1 MEKLIEEL
9 TPHVYYK
16 LVVFGGVDLSIT
28 KAVFTLLVAAIL
40 TFLLF
45 WLPSRRMRLVPHGWQ
60 NFTEVLV
67 EFTRDGLLYDIMGE
81 AGKPFFPL
89 IATLFSFIF
98 MTNLVGLIPG
108 SLPAT
113 TQIGTTAAWAL
124 IVFIIY
130 NAVGVIKHG
139 PLGYLKTFVPP
150 GTPIFLVPVLFPL
163 ELISHIARPFS
174 LAVRLFANVA
184 AGHMVLGV
192 FTLLSFTSLIVIKIL
207 PFTMIIVMYLFEIF
221 AGGLQA
227 YIFAILTAIY
237 IQGALESEH

>member
-1 MEKLIEEL
+1 LEKLIEEL
-9 TPHVYYK
+9 TPQAYYK
-16 LVVFGGVDLSIT
+16 LVAYGGVDISVT
-28 KAVFTLLVAAIL
+28 KAVLTLLIAAIL

-45 WLPSRRMRLVPHGWQ
+45 WLPSRRMKLVPRGWQ
-60 NFTEVLV
+60 NFAEVLV
-67 EFTRDGLLYDIMGE
+67 EFTRDGLLYEIMGE

-98 MTNLVGLIPG
+98 ITNLVGLIPG

-130 NAVGVIKHG
+130 NAVGVVKHG

-150 GTPIFLVPVLFPL
+150 GTPIFLAPIMFPL

-174 LAVRLFANVA
+174 LAVRLFANIV

-192 FTLLSFTSLIVIKIL
+192 FTLLAFTSLYIIKPL
-207 PFTMIIVMYLFEIF
+207 PFVMIVVMYLFEIF

-237 IQGALESEH
+237 IQGALQSEH